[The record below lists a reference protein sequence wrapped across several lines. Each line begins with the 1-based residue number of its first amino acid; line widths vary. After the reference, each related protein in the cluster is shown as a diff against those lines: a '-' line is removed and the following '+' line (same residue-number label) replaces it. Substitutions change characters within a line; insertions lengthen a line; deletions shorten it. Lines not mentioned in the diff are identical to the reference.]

1 MKKNFFRTAFL
12 AVFALAST
20 TVFGQVTMSLTDA
33 KAEAGGTGEAIIS
46 LDFDAESAPVFSL
59 GFYVYQD
66 ETAKITIEGVEAI
79 EDAFN
84 GTAAATCKFKESK
97 KRYTFSITD
106 TEGEVF
112 NPGDLAKITVKAAD
126 DAAEGD
132 YILRVEDIEASMKGL
147 DPATPANMEL
157 KVTVGPTGIEAISL
171 EQCNAPVYNLN
182 GMLMNGNL
190 QKGVYVQHGK
200 KFIVK

>member
-20 TVFGQVTMSLTDA
+20 AVMGQVTMSLSDV
-33 KAEAGGTGEAIIS
+33 KAEAGGTGEATLS
-46 LDFDAESAPVFSL
+46 LDFDATTAPVFSL

-66 ETAKITIEGVEAI
+66 DDAYITIEGVKAI

-84 GTAAATCKFKESK
+84 GTSAATCKFKESK
-97 KRYTFSITD
+97 KRYTFSISD

-112 NPGDLAKITVKAAD
+112 NPGELATITVKV
-126 DAAEGD
+126 AEGTPDGD
-132 YILRVEDIEASMKGL
+132 YELRVEDIEASMKGL
-147 DPATPANMEL
+147 DPATPANMVL
-157 KVTVGPTGIEAISL
+157 KVTVGATGIEAIKL
-171 EQCNAPVYNLN
+171 IENNAPVYNLN

-190 QKGVYVQHGK
+190 QKGVYVQNGK

>member
-20 TVFGQVTMSLTDA
+20 AVMGQVTMSLSDV
-33 KAEAGGTGEAIIS
+33 KAEAGGTGEATLS
-46 LDFDAESAPVFSL
+46 LDFDATAAPVFSL

-66 ETAKITIEGVEAI
+66 DDAYITIEGVKAI

-84 GTAAATCKFKESK
+84 GTSAATCKFKESK
-97 KRYTFSITD
+97 KRYTFSISD

-112 NPGDLAKITVKAAD
+112 NPGELATITVKV
-126 DAAEGD
+126 AEGTPDGD
-132 YILRVEDIEASMKGL
+132 YELRVEDIEASMKGL
-147 DPATPANMEL
+147 DPATPANMVL
-157 KVTVGPTGIEAISL
+157 KVTVGATGIEAIKL
-171 EQCNAPVYNLN
+171 IENDAPVYNLN

-190 QKGVYVQHGK
+190 QKGVYVQNGK